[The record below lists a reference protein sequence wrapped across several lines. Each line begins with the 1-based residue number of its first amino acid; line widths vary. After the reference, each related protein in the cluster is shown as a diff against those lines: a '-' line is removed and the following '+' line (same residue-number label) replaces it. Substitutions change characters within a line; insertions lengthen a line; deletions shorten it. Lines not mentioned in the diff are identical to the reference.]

1 MNILQ
6 KYQKICDNMNNY
18 IISKNE
24 YKIMKKTKWVVME
37 KVHGS
42 NFAIYFN
49 KGDISFSKRNSLLK
63 EGEWFYNYHIIKK
76 KLVNNTKELAKLLNV
91 DNFIVYGE
99 LFGGYYPTNT
109 TNWNGPLGTR
119 INEKGV
125 SIIPFEER
133 AIQEGIYY
141 SPDIEYMVFDV
152 VINNQFMNYIEMIDI
167 LKKTNFFY
175 AKPLLIESYEKVMKY
190 NINFNSTIPEQLG
203 LDILPNNTAEG
214 IVIKPIK
221 NIYVMNKNKER
232 VRCIIKIKNKKF
244 LEVYDDFNME
254 EAKKSYKFI
263 FHLLVNQNRFQSVI
277 SKIGKVSDENKEF
290 VIEQLYQDTFYDF
303 YTNYNFVYNDFEKV
317 ENYVRQLCQN
327 IVLENI

>member
-1 MNILQ
+1 
-6 KYQKICDNMNNY
+6 
-18 IISKNE
+18 
-24 YKIMKKTKWVVME
+24 
-37 KVHGS
+37 
-42 NFAIYFN
+42 
-49 KGDISFSKRNSLLK
+49 
-63 EGEWFYNYHIIKK
+63 
-76 KLVNNTKELAKLLNV
+76 
-91 DNFIVYGE
+91 
-99 LFGGYYPTNT
+99 
-109 TNWNGPLGTR
+109 
-119 INEKGV
+119 
-125 SIIPFEER
+125 
-133 AIQEGIYY
+133 
-141 SPDIEYMVFDV
+141 MVFDV

-203 LDILPNNTAEG
+203 LNILPNNTAEG
-214 IVIKPIK
+214 IVIKPVK

-290 VIEQLYQDTFYDF
+290 VMNSIKIPFMIFTQLSFC
-303 YTNYNFVYNDFEKV
+303 
-317 ENYVRQLCQN
+317 L
-327 IVLENI
+327 

>member
-1 MNILQ
+1 
-6 KYQKICDNMNNY
+6 MNNY

-63 EGEWFYNYHIIKK
+63 EGEWFYNYHIIKNN
-76 KLVNNTKELAKLLNV
+76 LISNTKKLAKLLNI
-91 DNFIVYGE
+91 DNFIIYGE
-99 LFGGYYPTNT
+99 LFGGYYPDDII
-109 TNWNGPLGTR
+109 NWSGPLGNR
-119 INEKGV
+119 INGKGV

-141 SPDIEYMVFDV
+141 SPNIEYMVFDV
-152 VINNQFMNYIEMIDI
+152 VISNQFMNYVEMINI
-167 LKKTNFFY
+167 LKKTDFVY

-190 NINFNSTIPEQLG
+190 NINFDSIIPEQLG
-203 LDILPNNTAEG
+203 LNTLPNNTNSAEG
-214 IVIKPIK
+214 IVIKPIE

-277 SKIGKVSDENKEF
+277 SKIGKVSDENKEL
-290 VIEQLYQDTFYDF
+290 VIEKLYQDTFYDF
-303 YTNYNFVYNDFEKV
+303 YINYNFVYNDFEKV
-317 ENYVRQLCQN
+317 ENYVKQLCQN